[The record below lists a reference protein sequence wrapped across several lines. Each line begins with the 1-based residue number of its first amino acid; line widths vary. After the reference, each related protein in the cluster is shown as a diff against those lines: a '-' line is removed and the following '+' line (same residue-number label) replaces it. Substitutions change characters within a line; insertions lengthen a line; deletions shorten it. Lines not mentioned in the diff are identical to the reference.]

1 MYGKQTKYYRLEG
14 FQIQTLLARGILT
27 CFQSCLKHEKCE
39 SINFDNYSGV
49 CELNSKSLSGS
60 EQLIYRQGNIFV
72 QLVAIKRQQS
82 SCAEIHQTY
91 PSASSGYYWIYIGQV
106 KVQVYCDMKT
116 FGGGWTLVVS
126 ISSTNNQHLQRAAV
140 NCFDLELCVPFDKQ
154 SMTTRKLSDQHIHH
168 LANCE
173 GTTQDAQIGPLC
185 VLRQHE
191 QIMIDSPVHFCEHML
206 LQKFVVVTSY
216 TGTFR
221 LDVFQGNYSVFYQI
235 PQGAENFNSACRGET
250 DQECPRIIISNHYP
264 YKWETNTCTSL
275 DVGYH
280 IGRSIYHRVF
290 DGHDDEECGT
300 RFQSSLYG
308 SRRGLYGSTFHGN
321 KGIYNKKNG
330 MLYVK

>member
-1 MYGKQTKYYRLEG
+1 
-14 FQIQTLLARGILT
+14 
-27 CFQSCLKHEKCE
+27 
-39 SINFDNYSGV
+39 
-49 CELNSKSLSGS
+49 
-60 EQLIYRQGNIFV
+60 
-72 QLVAIKRQQS
+72 

-126 ISSTNNQHLQRAAV
+126 ISSTNNQHLQRAVV

-154 SMTTRKLSDQHIHH
+154 SMTTRKLSDEHIHH

-173 GTTQDAQIGPLC
+173 
-185 VLRQHE
+185 
-191 QIMIDSPVHFCEHML
+191 
-206 LQKFVVVTSY
+206 
-216 TGTFR
+216 GTFR

-280 IGRSIYHRVF
+280 I
-290 DGHDDEECGT
+290 
-300 RFQSSLYG
+300 
-308 SRRGLYGSTFHGN
+308 
-321 KGIYNKKNG
+321 
-330 MLYVK
+330 

>member
-72 QLVAIKRQQS
+72 QLVAIKRQS

-173 GTTQDAQIGPLC
+173 
-185 VLRQHE
+185 
-191 QIMIDSPVHFCEHML
+191 
-206 LQKFVVVTSY
+206 
-216 TGTFR
+216 GTFR

-308 SRRGLYGSTFHGN
+308 SRRGLYGSTVHGN

>member
-1 MYGKQTKYYRLEG
+1 MYGKQTKDYRLEG

-72 QLVAIKRQQS
+72 QSVAIKRQS
-82 SCAEIHQTY
+82 SCAEIHQTS
-91 PSASSGYYWIYIGQV
+91 PSAASGYYWIYIGQV

-126 ISSTNNQHLQRAAV
+126 ISSKNNQHLQRAAV

-154 SMTTRKLSDQHIHH
+154 SMTTRKLSDEHIHH

-173 GTTQDAQIGPLC
+173 ERI
-185 VLRQHE
+185 
-191 QIMIDSPVHFCEHML
+191 F
-206 LQKFVVVTSY
+206 
-216 TGTFR
+216 
-221 LDVFQGNYSVFYQI
+221 FYLFGLY
-235 PQGAENFNSACRGET
+235 PR
-250 DQECPRIIISNHYP
+250 CPRIIISYHYP

-280 IGRSIYHRVF
+280 IWRGLHHRVF
-290 DGHDDEECGT
+290 DGHDDAECGT

-308 SRRGLYGSTFHGN
+308 SRRGLYGYTVPSN